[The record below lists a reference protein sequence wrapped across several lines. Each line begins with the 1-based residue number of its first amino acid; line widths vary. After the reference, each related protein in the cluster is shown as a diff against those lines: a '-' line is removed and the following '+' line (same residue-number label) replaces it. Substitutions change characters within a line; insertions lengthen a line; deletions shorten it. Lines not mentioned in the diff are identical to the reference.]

1 MTMKIT
7 QRALMVR
14 DLGLGLGVFVV
25 RKMMNIKVNNEEFLL
40 SIDDNFLLIRL
51 TEKKIFLTVFDGDS

>member
-1 MTMKIT
+1 MKIT

>member
-1 MTMKIT
+1 MKIT

-25 RKMMNIKVNNEEFLL
+25 RKKMNLKVNN
-40 SIDDNFLLIRL
+40 
-51 TEKKIFLTVFDGDS
+51 